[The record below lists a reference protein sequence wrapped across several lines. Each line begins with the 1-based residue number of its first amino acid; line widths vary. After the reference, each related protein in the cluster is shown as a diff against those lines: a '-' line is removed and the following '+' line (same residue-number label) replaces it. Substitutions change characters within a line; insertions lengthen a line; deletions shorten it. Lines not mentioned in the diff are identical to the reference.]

1 MKGGAGECSIFCLH
15 DNYVDRAAK
24 SGGVNRIPRC
34 GDRIEGVSNVLHIGE
49 EYGDVKTDEKR
60 EGSVGSNYCGNAYGR
75 RNLRDMVG
83 CRKRIKEK
91 VESRKGVGWYDSVLE
106 LELALLLLSLGDG
119 TVDEV
124 SGLLSPMPA

>member
-1 MKGGAGECSIFCLH
+1 
-15 DNYVDRAAK
+15 
-24 SGGVNRIPRC
+24 
-34 GDRIEGVSNVLHIGE
+34 
-49 EYGDVKTDEKR
+49 
-60 EGSVGSNYCGNAYGR
+60 
-75 RNLRDMVG
+75 MVG
-83 CRKRIKEK
+83 YRKRIKEK